1 MHSVELVN
9 EINSS
14 LSLQL
19 PPTLDEAGLQ
29 AMLAEHINYLILH
42 DFQKLI
48 FVLYRVDVS
57 ETKLKSVLHQ
67 HAGADA
73 GKIIAALL
81 IERQVQKMEAKLR
94 FRDRQQPESDEE
106 RW

>member
-19 PPTLDEAGLQ
+19 PATLDEAGLQ

-57 ETKLKSVLHQ
+57 ETKLTSVLQQ
-67 HAGADA
+67 HTGADA

-81 IERQVQKMEAKLR
+81 IERQVQKMDSKLR
-94 FRDRQQPESDEE
+94 SRDRQQPESDEE